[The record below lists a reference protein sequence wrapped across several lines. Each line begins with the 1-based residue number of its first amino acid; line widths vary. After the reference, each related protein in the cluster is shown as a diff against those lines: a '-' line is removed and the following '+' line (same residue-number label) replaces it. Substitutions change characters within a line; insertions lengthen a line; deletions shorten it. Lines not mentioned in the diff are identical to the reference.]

1 MSDEIQIEEILESIW
16 MAEEEHGKVK
26 RLYIDNKFGKSTA
39 GEFLEIMDKRELID
53 LHNTQIVLTEAG
65 RSQAQR
71 IIRRHRIAE
80 RLMNDVLEVG
90 DDVLESGACQF
101 EHFVNEEIIASICTL
116 LGHPVVCPHGKKIPP
131 GDCCSSA
138 KKALEPVV
146 SPLSKLKAGE
156 NAKVAYITTHLHA
169 SLDRLSSIGVIPGL
183 VLTVHQ
189 RYPSIVIQFGE
200 TQVALDKD
208 IADNVY
214 VRKINI

>member
-1 MSDEIQIEEILESIW
+1 MSDEIQIEEFLEYIW
-16 MAEEEHGKVK
+16 IAEEDHGIVK
-26 RLYIDNKFGKSTA
+26 QIYLEDKFGSALAEK
-39 GEFLEIMDKRELID
+39 FLGMMDKRELID
-53 LHNTQIVLTEAG
+53 LDKNEIVLTKTG
-65 RSQAQR
+65 RGQAQR

-80 RLMNDVLEVG
+80 RLMNDVLEIG

-131 GDCCSSA
+131 GECCFGA
-138 KKALEPVV
+138 KKALEAVV

-156 NAKVAYITTHLHA
+156 RAKVAYITTRSHS

-189 RYPSIVIQFGE
+189 KYPSIVIQFGE
-200 TQVALDKD
+200 TQLALDKD
-208 IADNVY
+208 IANNVY
-214 VRKINI
+214 VRKMSI